1 MPTIPSYG
9 GTLARFIHRSRADW
23 PLFILTFR
31 LFFFLSFF
39 AFLHAAFSSPPY
51 LFAYFET
58 TFALHYNAAAPNT
71 DGAVIDPFGIYR
83 FLTDFEQK
91 TLENIVSL
99 NRNKSFI
106 AKFVS

>member
-1 MPTIPSYG
+1 MAG
-9 GTLARFIHRSRADW
+9 RSHD
-23 PLFILTFR
+23 LFIVRAPIGHF
-31 LFFFLSFF
+31 LFWPFVSFFLSFF